1 MAATPTFGLRQF
13 GLEQLYRFFALENV
27 SLLGPQTVRDKK
39 ETVEPAQQAL
49 LDGNRRRLPFLQ

>member
-49 LDGNRRRLPFLQ
+49 